1 MSIEMIYEHIWVKRL
16 RFRDQILAARSRAT
30 HTIPSTFHDMIGRSL
45 RSRHHSYAHSVQAN
59 GQNDRCNTVSM
70 PREPT
75 RSPPTGGVLACHS
88 KRLNSAAVLSPQTSS
103 RPFELWDPGSRLRT
117 DPRREAGPSE
127 SHGYTFKLIPA
138 FRDLVGGRLLPR
150 AHKCRAKLRNSD
162 M

>member
-1 MSIEMIYEHIWVKRL
+1 
-16 RFRDQILAARSRAT
+16 
-30 HTIPSTFHDMIGRSL
+30 MIGRSL
-45 RSRHHSYAHSVQAN
+45 RSRHHSYVHSVQAN

-150 AHKCRAKLRNSD
+150 AHKCRASCGILICRPTKGHPRMEWGPGQRRGSPRHIRTEPRK
-162 M
+162 

>member
-1 MSIEMIYEHIWVKRL
+1 
-16 RFRDQILAARSRAT
+16 
-30 HTIPSTFHDMIGRSL
+30 MIGRYL
-45 RSRHHSYAHSVQAN
+45 RSRHHSYVHSVQAN

-127 SHGYTFKLIPA
+127 SHGYTFNLIPV
-138 FRDLVGGRLLPR
+138 FRDLVGGGSCPERTNVVRSCGILICRHTKGHPR
-150 AHKCRAKLRNSD
+150 MEWGPGQRRGSPRHIRTEPRK
-162 M
+162 